1 MLFDLPKLPR
11 PWRWGTGLLLAAL
24 VLLGTK
30 FHPCSLAALGVLAL
44 FTLAGNLADIAFF
57 FVLITP
63 MATVFRP
70 NASAQSYLTYVLLLY
85 ALVSILNS
93 LFIRREVDAVS
104 ALLSLFFLASVAVQL
119 LAGTLDWKR
128 TLKLT
133 ANLLLVKDATRISD
147 EEDCRDIFLGYL
159 FGLLTASVAALTAPG
174 FLAIENYVTAKT
186 LSAGYGLGTL
196 RRFSALYADP
206 NYYGV
211 NIIIGLCLLV
221 VLYRKKQIAPL
232 PLFLLTAVLFFFG
245 ILTYSKSV
253 TLMLAVPAVLLTV
266 CAAQRKQYFLLSL
279 LVVGL
284 ALFLAAIITGTISVF
299 DVVLVRFR
307 AGDRSLNS
315 LTSGRTGLWME
326 YLRYCFSDL
335 RRALF
340 GSGLGAGYLP
350 TEKGLAAAH
359 NFYIEII
366 YHTGLLGLGYF
377 GALLWA
383 MEHSVQKHIRQ
394 GILHGS
400 VFLCIGV
407 MYLALN
413 QLFNFELPAHLIV
426 AFLTWNLDMDGH
438 SIHKGG
444 IPCATAS

>member
-30 FHPCSLAALGVLAL
+30 FHPCSLAALGVLTL
-44 FTLAGNLADIAFF
+44 FTLAGNLADITFF
-57 FVLITP
+57 FVLIAP

-70 NASAQSYLTYVLLLY
+70 NASAQSYLTYALLLY
-85 ALVSILNS
+85 ALVSILNT
-93 LFIRREVDAVS
+93 LFIRREVDMVS
-104 ALLSLFFLASVAVQL
+104 ALLSVFFLGAVAVQL
-119 LAGTLDWKR
+119 IAHTLDWKR

-133 ANLLLVKDATRISD
+133 ANLLLVKDAIHISD

-174 FLAIENYVTAKT
+174 FLAIGDYVTAKT

-211 NIIIGLCLLV
+211 NVIIGLCLLV
-221 VLYRKKQIAPL
+221 VLYRKKQIPPL
-232 PLFLLTAVLFFFG
+232 PLFLLTAALFFFG

-266 CAAQRKQYFLLSL
+266 CAAQRKQYLLLSL
-279 LVVGL
+279 LVVGV
-284 ALFLAAIITGTISVF
+284 ALFLAAILTGTVSVF

-307 AGDRSLNS
+307 ASDRSLNS
-315 LTSGRTGLWME
+315 LTSGRTGLWTT
-326 YLRYCFSDL
+326 YLQYCFADL
-335 RRALF
+335 RRALL
-340 GSGLGAGYLP
+340 GSGLGAGYLS

-366 YHTGLLGLGYF
+366 YHLGLLGPGYF
-377 GALLWA
+377 ALLLWT
-383 MEHSVQKHIRQ
+383 MERSVQKRIRR

-426 AFLTWNLDMDGH
+426 AFLTWNLDMNGH

-444 IPCATAS
+444 ILCATAS